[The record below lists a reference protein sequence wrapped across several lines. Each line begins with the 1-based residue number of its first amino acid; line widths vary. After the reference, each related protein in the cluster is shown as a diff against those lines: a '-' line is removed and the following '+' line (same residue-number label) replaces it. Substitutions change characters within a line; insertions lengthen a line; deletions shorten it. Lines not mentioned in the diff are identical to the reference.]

1 MGQCRFLVAGFYCV
15 FCASS
20 SHSMNWFDVTRP
32 LIFILLGYRSQSPA
46 CPSPVF
52 GRNPS
57 SSSSSSSSSAL
68 LRAVSW
74 PGGKTPKSPG
84 DQGEGDDG
92 QATRRQLSDP
102 PHSKQQFQSLATD
115 VINASKCEKAAS
127 KNTGIKSVRQ
137 WCPIHTENSFKVADL
152 CHATWSKK
160 KWWIK
165 RDGGSVNKEK
175 RCWICHAESVSLLM
189 RVEPVNEFCRFRK
202 SEVQTASSRPHFLCR
217 ESASW
222 A

>member
-1 MGQCRFLVAGFYCV
+1 MQVLSRGFLL
-15 FCASS
+15 CALCFEFAF
-20 SHSMNWFDVTRP
+20 NE
-32 LIFILLGYRSQSPA
+32 LIRRFILLGYRSQSPA

-74 PGGKTPKSPG
+74 PGGKTPKSAG

-115 VINASKCEKAAS
+115 VNNASKYQKVAS
-127 KNTGIKSVRQ
+127 KKQELNPCVSDARFIEKSHLKSQTCTMRHEV
-137 WCPIHTENSFKVADL
+137 
-152 CHATWSKK
+152 KK
-160 KWWIK
+160 IMNKKRWWI
-165 RDGGSVNKEK
+165 GE
-175 RCWICHAESVSLLM
+175 
-189 RVEPVNEFCRFRK
+189 
-202 SEVQTASSRPHFLCR
+202 
-217 ESASW
+217 
-222 A
+222 

>member
-1 MGQCRFLVAGFYCV
+1 MYAVLRVPTQWTDSTWRRR
-15 FCASS
+15 
-20 SHSMNWFDVTRP
+20 DVIRRS
-32 LIFILLGYRSQSPA
+32 ILLGYRSQSPA

-115 VINASKCEKAAS
+115 VKNASKYHKAAS
-127 KNTGIKSVRQ
+127 KNTGIKFVRQ
-137 WCPIHTENSFKVADL
+137 WCPKRINGMVSYPKQSNSFGQSRV
-152 CHATWSKK
+152 
-160 KWWIK
+160 K
-165 RDGGSVNKEK
+165 RIVK
-175 RCWICHAESVSLLM
+175 
-189 RVEPVNEFCRFRK
+189 
-202 SEVQTASSRPHFLCR
+202 
-217 ESASW
+217 
-222 A
+222 

>member
-1 MGQCRFLVAGFYCV
+1 MKQCSFLVAGFYWVC
-15 FCASS
+15 CASS
-20 SHSMNWFDVTRP
+20 SHSMNWFDVTFP

-57 SSSSSSSSSAL
+57 SSSSSSSAL

-74 PGGKTPKSPG
+74 PGGKTPKSAG

-115 VINASKCEKAAS
+115 VNNASKCEKAAS

-137 WCPIHTENSFKVADL
+137 WCPIHREISFKVADL
-152 CHATWSKK
+152 YHATWSMVDM
-160 KWWIK
+160 WIK
-165 RDGGSVNKEK
+165 RNDVGFFML
-175 RCWICHAESVSLLM
+175 RA
-189 RVEPVNEFCRFRK
+189 
-202 SEVQTASSRPHFLCR
+202 
-217 ESASW
+217 
-222 A
+222 

>member
-1 MGQCRFLVAGFYCV
+1 MYAVLRVPIQRTD
-15 FCASS
+15 S
-20 SHSMNWFDVTRP
+20 T
-32 LIFILLGYRSQSPA
+32 FILLGYRSQSPA

-74 PGGKTPKSPG
+74 PGGKTPKSAG

-115 VINASKCEKAAS
+115 VNNASKYHKAAS
-127 KNTGIKSVRQ
+127 KHRASVM
-137 WCPIHTENSFKVADL
+137 PDSY
-152 CHATWSKK
+152 
-160 KWWIK
+160 
-165 RDGGSVNKEK
+165 
-175 RCWICHAESVSLLM
+175 
-189 RVEPVNEFCRFRK
+189 
-202 SEVQTASSRPHFLCR
+202 R
-217 ESASW
+217 ELI
-222 A
+222 